1 MVRREA
7 EYTLSICPALTLRTD
22 EADRCDAGISLQQV
36 ALQAQE
42 KTECGDHPLGRVE
55 PRNRNSIQVSA
66 CTACSFA
73 KYVWENHE
81 ESHKTAEGCRLHVHG
96 QSKCACDDVSS
107 FGCLEAP
114 TSCPSFVS
122 KVLTSHCSGCA
133 VTSPRAFS
141 HDFVAVQFFAVD
153 AGAVQERGSGDK
165 TASDGVTG
173 RSVEQPRRNGFVSNE
188 QLSCTSSTTCHILFR
203 SRHRS
208 QDWFLTAAVWRVC
221 CMWRGAV
228 CVGCRGCCADTE
240 VRM

>member
-1 MVRREA
+1 MHWSFCSSSQRLHLHSPSASSSHIHRAARTSPLSRAPTCPIALKVFSLSVACTSPVRGWLVPDFANGRPFLVEICPPNLMVRREA
-7 EYTLSICPALTLRTD
+7 EYTHSICPALTLRTD
-22 EADRCDAGISLQQV
+22 EADRCDA
-36 ALQAQE
+36 
-42 KTECGDHPLGRVE
+42 
-55 PRNRNSIQVSA
+55 
-66 CTACSFA
+66 
-73 KYVWENHE
+73 
-81 ESHKTAEGCRLHVHG
+81 
-96 QSKCACDDVSS
+96 
-107 FGCLEAP
+107 
-114 TSCPSFVS
+114 
-122 KVLTSHCSGCA
+122 SHCSGCA

-221 CMWRGAV
+221 CMWRGTV